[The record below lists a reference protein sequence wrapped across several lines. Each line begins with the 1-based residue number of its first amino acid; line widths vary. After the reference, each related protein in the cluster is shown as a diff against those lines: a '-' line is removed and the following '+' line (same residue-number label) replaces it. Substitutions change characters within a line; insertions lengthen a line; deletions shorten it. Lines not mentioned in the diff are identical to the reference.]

1 MAFKK
6 KFLFL
11 SFVSVFLCPLLAD
24 QIPYVYTNGGPIRMT
39 LSGCISTAKKE
50 MKLAGFTRNMEV
62 LYDSANSHSAT
73 IFSIHS
79 FKPVAITYR
88 CMTDINTRTFG
99 ISSLDNQQAW
109 DAYTYFHAGANAL
122 LKNR

>member
-1 MAFKK
+1 MAFKY
-6 KFLFL
+6 KFLLL
-11 SFVSVFLCPLLAD
+11 SFVSFLGYPLSAE

-39 LSGCISTAKKE
+39 LSSCITTAKKE
-50 MKLAGFTRNMEV
+50 MKLAGFTSNIQV
-62 LYDSANSHSAT
+62 LYDSTNSHSAT

-79 FKPVAITYR
+79 FKPVSITYR

-99 ISSLDNQQAW
+99 ISSLDNKQAW

-122 LKNR
+122 SKDR